1 MLVEYK
7 SICRLTMI
15 GLCLLALFPAF
26 ALSKSVASADITEI
40 QVCQYFDARIV
51 RFEEKVK
58 EMKELVDVDSE
69 FYRTLEAS
77 KLCDTVGRVAV
88 PECVANHEGDE
99 CAAAKIE
106 SIKKPLLRAIKVD
119 KSGKEFFDYCKYI
132 GYKNVLNTFLKTRKL
147 MSGECGL
154 PGQKSSSDREG
165 RNSLLL
171 PLLVAGAYDPSSIW
185 FQYFLCKD
193 QQIYCYFFNQGWN
206 QYEYGQYYLYENLLD
221 DTTGIFAG
229 ATDSNLATLAL
240 LGGLGGGTPGY
251 YPSPSG
257 YSQVPAGQGRKR
269 RGSGEDSCVD
279 GVGDGCPSER
289 KRRSEVKCVEGD
301 MSCDRKRRQAPDECV
316 DGKCDDRKRRQ
327 TSDNCEDG
335 KCDERKRR
343 QTPGQTSED
352 CKDGKCN
359 DRNRRQTL
367 GQTTDDCKDGKC
379 NDRKRR
385 QTLGQTIDECKDG
398 NCNDRKRRQT
408 SDDCKDGNCSNERKR
423 RQTPGQTSDECK
435 DGNCND
441 RKRRQTPGQTSDDCK
456 DGKCSDRKRR
466 QTHGQTSDDCKD
478 GNCSDRKPSDIWSDI

>member
-7 SICRLTMI
+7 TFFRLKMI
-15 GLCLLALFPAF
+15 WLSFIALLPALV
-26 ALSKSVASADITEI
+26 LSKSVVSADITEI

-77 KLCDTVGRVAV
+77 NLCDTVGRVAV

-132 GYKNVLNTFLKTRKL
+132 GYKNVLKTFLQTRKL

-154 PGQKSSSDREG
+154 PGQKLSGDREG

-185 FQYFLCKD
+185 
-193 QQIYCYFFNQGWN
+193 I

-240 LGGLGGGTPGY
+240 LGGLGGGSPGY

-257 YSQVPAGQGRKR
+257 YSQGRKR
-269 RGSGEDSCVD
+269 RRGSDENDCLEGVD
-279 GVGDGCPSER
+279 CPQER
-289 KRRSEVKCVEGD
+289 KRRSDCPD
-301 MSCDRKRRQAPDECV
+301 CDCPQ
-316 DGKCDDRKRRQ
+316 
-327 TSDNCEDG
+327 
-335 KCDERKRR
+335 ERKRR
-343 QTPGQTSED
+343 SD
-352 CKDGKCN
+352 CPDG
-359 DRNRRQTL
+359 
-367 GQTTDDCKDGKC
+367 DCP
-379 NDRKRR
+379 
-385 QTLGQTIDECKDG
+385 Q
-398 NCNDRKRRQT
+398 
-408 SDDCKDGNCSNERKR
+408 ERKR
-423 RQTPGQTSDECK
+423 RSDCPDGDFPPGKEAPF
-435 DGNCND
+435 
-441 RKRRQTPGQTSDDCK
+441 RLP
-456 DGKCSDRKRR
+456 
-466 QTHGQTSDDCKD
+466 
-478 GNCSDRKPSDIWSDI
+478 

>member
-1 MLVEYK
+1 LV
-7 SICRLTMI
+7 
-15 GLCLLALFPAF
+15 
-26 ALSKSVASADITEI
+26 LSKSVAAADITEI

-106 SIKKPLLRAIKVD
+106 SIKKPLLKAIEVD

-132 GYKNVLNTFLKTRKL
+132 GYKNVLKTFLLTRKL

-154 PGQKSSSDREG
+154 PGQKSSGDREG

-193 QQIYCYFFNQGWN
+193 QQIYCYFFTQGWN

-240 LGGLGGGTPGY
+240 LGGLGGSPGY

-257 YSQVPAGQGRKR
+257 YSQPASHGRKR
-269 RGSGEDSCVD
+269 RESGENSDCGPND
-279 GVGDGCPSER
+279 ANC
-289 KRRSEVKCVEGD
+289 K
-301 MSCDRKRRQAPDECV
+301 DRKRRQSEDCGPNGENC
-316 DGKCDDRKRRQ
+316 KDRKRRQ
-327 TSDNCEDG
+327 
-335 KCDERKRR
+335 
-343 QTPGQTSED
+343 SED
-352 CKDGKCN
+352 CGPN
-359 DRNRRQTL
+359 GEN
-367 GQTTDDCKDGKC
+367 CK
-379 NDRKRR
+379 DRKRR
-385 QTLGQTIDECKDG
+385 QSEDCGPNGENCK
-398 NCNDRKRRQT
+398 DRKRRQ
-408 SDDCKDGNCSNERKR
+408 SEDCGPNGENCK
-423 RQTPGQTSDECK
+423 
-435 DGNCND
+435 D
-441 RKRRQTPGQTSDDCK
+441 RKRRQSEDCGPN
-456 DGKCSDRKRR
+456 GKNCKDRKRR
-466 QTHGQTSDDCKD
+466 QSEDCGPYGEGCKD
-478 GNCSDRKPSDIWSDI
+478 RKRRDVSNCPDPDNDFCCVNGKWECL